1 MNKHHSSDFKLL
13 AVKLYLKLNSIRKV
27 SELLDCC
34 KSTLQRW
41 IERYLEYGNVD
52 RKENKERESIITK
65 SILKY
70 ITKLIIKNPAITLSK
85 IKKKI
90 IKKYNVN
97 ISTSYLYYII
107 KYTLNLTHKQL
118 RFKYYPE
125 KKLATLKEDKIK
137 FYKEIIKVG
146 KKNIISI
153 DETGFYLNMTKHL
166 GRCEKGKK
174 CYKTVHKY
182 PFVKF
187 NFVCAIKYGKIIGY
201 KLYEK
206 DKGGIDNIKFTQFYN
221 DFIKNKYED
230 NLIILDNARFHKSK
244 DVIDNI
250 VKSKNKIIYSLA
262 YNPQCNPIE
271 NLFSQ
276 LKSHVKNKS
285 PDNFEELKLTI
296 DNIIKY
302 KITKEHLNNY
312 FNYLFIQAHDYI
324 DKKS

>member
-1 MNKHHSSDFKLL
+1 MNKHHSSDFKLS

-27 SELLDCC
+27 SELLDCK

-41 IERYLEYGNVD
+41 IERYLEFGNVD

-70 ITKLIIKNPAITLSK
+70 ITKLIIRNPAITLSK

-90 IKKYNVN
+90 IKKYVVN

-107 KYTLNLTHKQL
+107 KYTLKLTHKQL
-118 RFKYYPE
+118 RFKYYPQ

-146 KKNIISI
+146 KQNIISI
-153 DETGFYLNMTKHL
+153 DETGFYLNMIKHN

-187 NFVCAIKYGKIIGY
+187 NFICAIKYGKIIGY

-221 DFIKNKYED
+221 DFIKNKYEN

-244 DVIDNI
+244 DVVDNI

-262 YNPQCNPIE
+262 YNPACNPIE

-285 PDNFEELKLTI
+285 PDNFEELKSTI

-302 KITKEHLNNY
+302 KITTEHLGNY
-312 FNYLFIQAHDYI
+312 FNYLFTQANDYI
-324 DKKS
+324 NKKS

>member
-1 MNKHHSSDFKLL
+1 
-13 AVKLYLKLNSIRKV
+13 
-27 SELLDCC
+27 
-34 KSTLQRW
+34 
-41 IERYLEYGNVD
+41 
-52 RKENKERESIITK
+52 
-65 SILKY
+65 
-70 ITKLIIKNPAITLSK
+70 
-85 IKKKI
+85 
-90 IKKYNVN
+90 
-97 ISTSYLYYII
+97 
-107 KYTLNLTHKQL
+107 
-118 RFKYYPE
+118 
-125 KKLATLKEDKIK
+125 
-137 FYKEIIKVG
+137 
-146 KKNIISI
+146 
-153 DETGFYLNMTKHL
+153 MTKHL
-166 GRCEKGKK
+166 GRCDKGKK

-206 DKGGIDNIKFTQFYN
+206 DKGGINNIKFSQFYN

-250 VKSKNKIIYSLA
+250 VKSKNKIIYSLP

-285 PDNFEELKLTI
+285 SDNFEELKSTI

-302 KITKEHLNNY
+302 KITKDHLKNY
-312 FNYLFIQAHDYI
+312 FNYLFIQANDYMN
-324 DKKS
+324 KKS